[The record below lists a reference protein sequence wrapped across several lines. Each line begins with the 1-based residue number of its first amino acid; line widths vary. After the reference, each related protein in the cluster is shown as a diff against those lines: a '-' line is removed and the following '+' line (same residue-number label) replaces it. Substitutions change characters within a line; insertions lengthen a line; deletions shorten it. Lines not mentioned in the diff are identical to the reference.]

1 MKRLQDYNSGTRGHM
16 PPLAQRYDLEKNT
29 TATAHRDYKNPSS
42 GQRLPYS
49 LTTVRPVGT
58 KATNM
63 EFFSGILWKTN
74 FSSRKNNGIT

>member
-1 MKRLQDYNSGTRGHM
+1 M
-16 PPLAQRYDLEKNT
+16 PSLAQRYDLEKNI

-42 GQRLPYS
+42 GQMLPYS
-49 LTTVRPVGT
+49 LPTVRPVRT

-63 EFFSGILWKTN
+63 EFFSGILWETN